1 MQTET
6 PQLDISRVVDAP
18 RDLVYRAFTD
28 PEHFAAWWGPVGN
41 SLPRDEMDFDVRSG
55 GHQRWTEL
63 SAADPGVR
71 VHVSLDL
78 TDVTPGELLDGLM
91 HVAGR
96 LPDGIAPFETRVRIE
111 FHDEADGRT
120 RLEIRQWLPAH
131 QASNALQGWR
141 ESLGKLDA
149 ALMATP
155 GAPSGTEPSGTEP
168 STTGVR

>member
-1 MQTET
+1 MQAET
-6 PQLDISRVVDAP
+6 PQLDISRIVDAP

-41 SLPRDEMDFDVRSG
+41 SLPRDEMDFDVRPG

-78 TDVTPGELLDGLM
+78 TDVAHGELLDGLM
-91 HVAGR
+91 HIAGR
-96 LPDGIAPFETRVRIE
+96 LPEGIAPFETRVRIE
-111 FHDEADGRT
+111 FYDEAVGRT

-131 QASNALQGWR
+131 QAGNARQGWR

-149 ALMATP
+149 ALLTTT
-155 GAPSGTEPSGTEP
+155 TESSETEP
-168 STTGVR
+168 STTGEQ